1 MIGNAARWLCGM
13 ALALAIAGCLPHQNV
28 IMFGNAE
35 GVSINYLGDVSAT
48 MALARRHCAQFER
61 EPVLRERG
69 FGLGQMLFDARQLF
83 LGGAKTFFGLRNL
96 RERLGILRRDFGQPF
111 FVELN
116 PTFVS
121 VNLAFQ
127 FQTALLLRGDF
138 VFQI

>member
-61 EPVLRERG
+61 EPVLRS
-69 FGLGQMLFDARQLF
+69 
-83 LGGAKTFFGLRNL
+83 AKD
-96 RERLGILRRDFGQPF
+96 E
-111 FVELN
+111 
-116 PTFVS
+116 
-121 VNLAFQ
+121 
-127 FQTALLLRGDF
+127 TAVYACFPANASR
-138 VFQI
+138 